1 MTSKTDDI
9 NILIVD
15 DTPEHIH
22 IASSILKS
30 INCSIRAATSGRSA
44 LKLIDKKIPTLILL
58 DVKMP
63 DINGFQ
69 LCELLLLLLKM
80 NTV

>member
-1 MTSKTDDI
+1 MNNSNEDI

-30 INCSIRAATSGRSA
+30 LNCSIRAANSGTAA
-44 LKLIDKKIPTLILL
+44 LKLIEKKIPTLILL
-58 DVKMP
+58 DVNMP
-63 DINGFQ
+63 DINGFEICQ
-69 LCELLLLLLKM
+69 MLKCSFKIH
-80 NTV
+80 